1 MIRKIALA
9 FIILFV
15 VSWMAL
21 VHFARFKVISFINNS
36 QTDNVKI
43 SYTDSSI
50 SGFPFGWKVRFVSPK
65 ITIIDQDTSREIYSD
80 YMDCT
85 FDYKFGKAELNF
97 GKNLYY
103 SSASEEPSTAYKINS
118 EQNIIGFVDF
128 VDVLYKI
135 DLSNSLRKLVKSIE
149 VANPYL
155 TIFNING
162 EELFNLSEF
171 AFKLSSNLLK
181 DTENFSLNLAG
192 NYKSSFS
199 GSNVINASLIL
210 DANYIINV
218 ANNTLT
224 EGNNFDHKMEI
235 KHIKISLDNASCDLT
250 GSVALSRN
258 TRPEGKISVELVDYE
273 NLVNILVPDD
283 FIFSKSYVKRFIA
296 KAAAIEFSNII
307 TNKVNFDIEFSDKGF
322 VLGNVNL
329 LEQKAN

>member
-21 VHFARFKVISFINNS
+21 AHFARFKVISFINNS

-85 FDYKFGKAELNF
+85 FDYKFGKAELSF

-103 SSASEEPSTAYKINS
+103 NSASEEPSTAYKISS

-155 TIFNING
+155 AIFNING

-218 ANNTLT
+218 ANNNLT

>member
-21 VHFARFKVISFINNS
+21 AHFARFKVISFINNS

-50 SGFPFGWKVRFVSPK
+50 SGFPFGLKVRFVSPK

-85 FDYKFGKAELNF
+85 FDYKFGKAELSF

-103 SSASEEPSTAYKINS
+103 NSASEEPSTAYKINS

-155 TIFNING
+155 AIFNING

-181 DTENFSLNLAG
+181 DTENFSLNLA
-192 NYKSSFS
+192 
-199 GSNVINASLIL
+199 
-210 DANYIINV
+210 
-218 ANNTLT
+218 
-224 EGNNFDHKMEI
+224 
-235 KHIKISLDNASCDLT
+235 
-250 GSVALSRN
+250 
-258 TRPEGKISVELVDYE
+258 
-273 NLVNILVPDD
+273 
-283 FIFSKSYVKRFIA
+283 
-296 KAAAIEFSNII
+296 
-307 TNKVNFDIEFSDKGF
+307 
-322 VLGNVNL
+322 
-329 LEQKAN
+329 Q

>member
-21 VHFARFKVISFINNS
+21 AHFARFKVISFINNS

-103 SSASEEPSTAYKINS
+103 NSASEEPSPAYKINS

-199 GSNVINASLIL
+199 GSNIINASLIL

>member
-1 MIRKIALA
+1 VIRKIALA

-21 VHFARFKVISFINNS
+21 AHFARFKVISFINNS

-103 SSASEEPSTAYKINS
+103 SSASEEPSMAYKINS

-155 TIFNING
+155 AIFNING

-171 AFKLSSNLLK
+171 AFKLSSNLLN

-218 ANNTLT
+218 ANNNLT

-235 KHIKISLDNASCDLT
+235 KHIKINLDNASCDLT